1 MKMKGRALQ
10 PGAEVWWEERVAESA
25 EAWWSIKKEGL
36 STRL

>member
-25 EAWWSIKKEGL
+25 EV
-36 STRL
+36 